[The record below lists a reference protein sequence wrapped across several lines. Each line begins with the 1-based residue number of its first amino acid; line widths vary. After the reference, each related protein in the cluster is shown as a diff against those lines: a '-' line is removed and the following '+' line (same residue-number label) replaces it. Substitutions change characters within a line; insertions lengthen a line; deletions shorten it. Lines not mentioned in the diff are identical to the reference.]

1 MYAIEK
7 EEFTLKLT
15 TNYSFIL
22 ASESPRRKELFS
34 KLAIP
39 FEVQP
44 ANIEEVVEGKL
55 TPEDMAISIAYKKT
69 VPIVE
74 KNPNAIVIGADTIV
88 HLEQESLGKPTSPE
102 QAKAYLKKLSG
113 RTHTVVTGVSIQGSG
128 TSISFAESTHV
139 TFYELTDEQI
149 DAYVATGDSLD
160 KAGAYGIQT
169 MGGLFVKKIEG
180 DYNNVVG
187 LPISRLFQTL
197 LTLEV
202 IKLEKEWSK

>member
-1 MYAIEK
+1 M
-7 EEFTLKLT
+7 KLT
-15 TNYSFIL
+15 TDYSFIL

-34 KLAIP
+34 RLAIP

-44 ANIEEVVEGKL
+44 AKIEEVVEGEL
-55 TPEDMAISIAYKKT
+55 TPEEMAISIAYKKT

-74 KNPNAIVIGADTIV
+74 RNPNAIVIGADTIV
-88 HLEQESLGKPTSPE
+88 HLGKEVLGKPTSKE
-102 QAKAYLKKLSG
+102 QAKEYLKSLSG
-113 RTHTVVTGVSIQGSG
+113 RTHHVVTGVSIQGAG
-128 TSISFAESTHV
+128 TSISFAESTLV
-139 TFYELTDEQI
+139 TFYELSNEQI

-169 MGGLFVKKIEG
+169 MGGLLVKKIEG

-202 IKLEKEWSK
+202 VAFEKEWSK

>member
-1 MYAIEK
+1 M
-7 EEFTLKLT
+7 KLT

-22 ASESPRRKELFS
+22 ASESPRRKELFG

-88 HLEQESLGKPTSPE
+88 HLEQESLGKPTSQD

-128 TSISFAESTHV
+128 TSISFAESTQV

-202 IKLEKEWSK
+202 IKFEKEWSK

>member
-88 HLEQESLGKPTSPE
+88 HLGQESLGKPTSPE

-202 IKLEKEWSK
+202 IKFEKGWSK